1 MCIRDR
7 VGRDDWTDPAAPQQ
21 RPRDFRDAGDAMF
34 PHVSRWSRGY
44 DPDQVDT
51 FFARARRAYE
61 GHAETMGSAGVR
73 TAAFDLV
80 RGGYTPSAV
89 DGALDRLEVALVRR
103 ERAAFV
109 AEHGERAWAEHVDAL
124 SQTLRGRAARP
135 AGLRFAPASGAGYA
149 ADEVDALVDRLS
161 TEINDGGGA
170 VTSSDIRSAV
180 FRSARGHRAYAE
192 GPVDAYLD
200 RAVQVLL
207 GLR

>member
-1 MCIRDR
+1 M
-7 VGRDDWTDPAAPQQ
+7 GRDDGTDPAPPRR
-21 RPRDFRDAGDAMF
+21 RPRDSHDTGDSMF
-34 PHVSRWSRGY
+34 PHVHRWSRGY

-61 GHAETMGSAGVR
+61 GHAVAAMGSAEVR

-89 DGALDRLEVALVRR
+89 DGALDRLEVALARR

-109 AEHGERAWAEHVDAL
+109 AAHGERAWAEHVEAL

-135 AGLRFAPASGAGYA
+135 AGLRFAAASGPGYA
-149 ADEVDALVDRLS
+149 TDEVDALVERLT
-161 TEINDGGGA
+161 TEIDEPGGL

-180 FRSARGHRAYAE
+180 FRSARGRRAYAE

-207 GLR
+207 VLR